1 MMNRQLPEQ
10 ELVRRSRLGDE
21 RAFLELYLRHRDN
34 VFGFAHRML
43 GERQAAEDVTQ
54 DCFLNLVRHFDRFDP
69 TQASFGTYLYAMTRN
84 LCYKQFRGVIG
95 EEAAESPADRED
107 GGSGP
112 LMQLLETELSTQV
125 AHAVAK
131 LPEFQREVVILFE
144 FEGLTLAEIAVIA
157 EVDVGAVKSR
167 LYRARQQ
174 LRNALAP
181 YLKKDSVRVAGRN
194 ENE

>member
-34 VFGFAHRML
+34 VFGFAYRML

-54 DCFLNLVRHFDRFDP
+54 NCFLNLIRQLDRFDP
-69 TQASFGTYLYAMTRN
+69 AQASLGTYLYAMARN
-84 LCYKQFRGVIG
+84 LCYRQFRGVIE
-95 EEAAESPADRED
+95 EEAPESLKDPED
-107 GGSGP
+107 SGSGP
-112 LMQLLETELSTQV
+112 LMQLLEAELSAQV

-131 LPEFQREVVILFE
+131 LPEFQREVVILLE

-181 YLKKDSVRVAGRN
+181 YLKKDSVRVVGRN
-194 ENE
+194 END

>member
-1 MMNRQLPEQ
+1 MMNRQLPEH
-10 ELVRRSRLGDE
+10 ELVKRSRLGEE

-34 VFGFAHRML
+34 VFGFAYRML

-54 DCFLNLVRHFDRFDP
+54 DCFLNLMRQLDRFDP
-69 TQASFGTYLYAMTRN
+69 AQASLGTYLYAMTRN
-84 LCYKQFRGVIG
+84 LCYKQFRGVI
-95 EEAAESPADRED
+95 EKETPEFLRDPED

-112 LMQLLETELSTQV
+112 LTQLLEAELSTQV
-125 AHAVAK
+125 AQAVAT

-181 YLKKDSVRVAGRN
+181 YLKKDSIRVAGRN
-194 ENE
+194 END

>member
-1 MMNRQLPEQ
+1 
-10 ELVRRSRLGDE
+10 
-21 RAFLELYLRHRDN
+21 
-34 VFGFAHRML
+34 
-43 GERQAAEDVTQ
+43 
-54 DCFLNLVRHFDRFDP
+54 
-69 TQASFGTYLYAMTRN
+69 MTRN
-84 LCYKQFRGVIG
+84 LCYKQFRGVIE
-95 EEAAESPADRED
+95 EEAPESLKDPED

-112 LMQLLETELSTQV
+112 LMQLLEAELSTQV

-157 EVDVGAVKSR
+157 KVDVGAVKSR

-174 LRNALAP
+174 LRNALTP
-181 YLKKDSVRVAGRN
+181 YLKRDSVRVTGRN

>member
-1 MMNRQLPEQ
+1 M
-10 ELVRRSRLGDE
+10 
-21 RAFLELYLRHRDN
+21 A
-34 VFGFAHRML
+34 
-43 GERQAAEDVTQ
+43 
-54 DCFLNLVRHFDRFDP
+54 
-69 TQASFGTYLYAMTRN
+69 RN
-84 LCYKQFRGVIG
+84 LCYRQFRGVIE
-95 EEAAESPADRED
+95 EEAPESLKDPED
-107 GGSGP
+107 SGSGP
-112 LMQLLETELSTQV
+112 LMQLLEAELSAQV

-181 YLKKDSVRVAGRN
+181 YLKKDSVRVVGRN
-194 ENE
+194 END